1 MTQKNCHTCKGVY
14 TENQKKFYCN
24 ITGKKPN
31 DANLLLKWYEDHEVS
46 KPDLP
51 CKDYAESISKQDAK
65 HTPAGHASHDPY
77 GYYDNLCGFLENY
90 FGWSNYNALKRIDSY
105 KNFHRSKL
113 PLELVR
119 LGIKGYDLLL
129 IYYDWHI
136 YEAKILN
143 YIRYEFDPIANPKLV
158 QSPNGQDNWTPC
170 KRVA

>member
-65 HTPAGHASHDPY
+65 HTPAGHAAHDPY
-77 GYYDNLCGFLENY
+77 GYYDNLCGFLQSWGYTKQKALYLISELKINHKY
-90 FGWSNYNALKRIDSY
+90 DTIHLLCDIEPVLAVYNCVTYEVSKKFIKYDRWTSSLRESNIDM
-105 KNFHRSKL
+105 
-113 PLELVR
+113 
-119 LGIKGYDLLL
+119 KGLRDFIGYT
-129 IYYDWHI
+129 
-136 YEAKILN
+136 K
-143 YIRYEFDPIANPKLV
+143 
-158 QSPNGQDNWTPC
+158 C
-170 KRVA
+170 KVVI